1 MSFLISGKHVSHHVI
16 CLEEI
21 DEMSAQDKG
30 KSALGVAVVTG
41 ASAGLGKIYADR
53 LAKRGYDLILV
64 ARRKERLESL
74 SKELEQ
80 TYGVKA
86 EVLVTDLG
94 NESDLKRVG
103 AVLAAD
109 ERITV
114 LVNNAGTSVLKPS
127 IAIPVENVEN
137 QMDVNAKSV
146 THLSLA
152 VLPNFVKRNS
162 GTLINIGSVL
172 SFFAL
177 PISTSYSATK
187 AHVMLF
193 TIGLRDELANT
204 GIRVQ
209 LVLPAST
216 DTEIWDVAGIG
227 VQNLKAG
234 TVMTAD
240 DCVDAALAGLD
251 AGETVTLPS
260 VEDPNLWA
268 AFDAARL
275 AMAQASQTGKPAS
288 RYGLGK

>member
-1 MSFLISGKHVSHHVI
+1 MSG
-16 CLEEI
+16 
-21 DEMSAQDKG
+21 QDKG
-30 KSALGVAVVTG
+30 RSSLGVAVVTG
-41 ASAGLGKIYADR
+41 ASSGIGKIYADR
-53 LAKRGYDLILV
+53 LARRGYDLILV
-64 ARRKERLESL
+64 ARRKERLETL
-74 SKELEQ
+74 SKALEQ

-86 EVLVTDLG
+86 EVLVADLG
-94 NESDLKRVG
+94 NESDLKRVE
-103 AVLAAD
+103 AALAAD

-114 LVNNAGTSVLKPS
+114 LVNSAGTSVLKPS
-127 IAIPVENVEN
+127 IDIPVASVAN

-152 VLPNFVKRNS
+152 VLPTFVKRNS

-172 SFFAL
+172 SFFAI

-193 TIGLRDELANT
+193 TLGLRDELANT
-204 GIRVQ
+204 GVRVQ
-209 LVLPAST
+209 LVLPATT
-216 DTEIWDVAGIG
+216 DTEIWDIAGIG

-260 VEDPNLWA
+260 IEDPNLWA
-268 AFDAARL
+268 AFDTARL
-275 AMAQASQTGKPAS
+275 AMARASQTGKVAS